1 MSALGSIF
9 PVCEIQI
16 KMLLLQKT
24 QRIQNNHSIRIIQ
37 PNTVKSILQ
46 FSLVLPVGILFP
58 SLDNDV
64 VTWRTLKG
72 INKNLLTL
80 IFRRKGND
88 LSVSAYFWVMS
99 WIIVHARS
107 VLFHFMPLSSTIT
120 PTDSKQL

>member
-88 LSVSAYFWVMS
+88 LSVSAYF
-99 WIIVHARS
+99 
-107 VLFHFMPLSSTIT
+107 
-120 PTDSKQL
+120 

>member
-9 PVCEIQI
+9 PVCGIQI

-37 PNTVKSILQ
+37 PNTVKGILQ
-46 FSLVLPVGILFP
+46 FSLVLPVGILFL

-88 LSVSAYFWVMS
+88 LSVSAYF
-99 WIIVHARS
+99 
-107 VLFHFMPLSSTIT
+107 
-120 PTDSKQL
+120 